1 MYEMSREFL
10 SCHVAGFGHWYGPQV
25 MEKLRPGKK
34 LKLRSEPD
42 NPYDPNAVSVWC
54 GKTKIG
60 FVPKSKNEDLSKM
73 LFFGYGDAF
82 EAYVQST
89 DWTQHPERQVR
100 MVVFLRDRR

>member
-1 MYEMSREFL
+1 MYEMSREFM
-10 SCHVAGFGHWYGPQV
+10 SCQVAGFGHWYGLQV
-25 MEKLRPGKK
+25 LEKLRPGKK

-54 GKTKIG
+54 GRTKIG
-60 FVPKSKNEDLSKM
+60 FVPRARNQELAKM
-73 LFFGYGDAF
+73 LFFGHGGAF

-100 MVVFLRDRR
+100 MVVYVRDRR